1 MEKIDLFGI
10 FSFLFPFGIFRIFL
24 WVLLTRSLHL
34 SRIRVVTY
42 FHGIRVTSTQAKDAN
57 GKLKKDGLKQKLQ
70 QIKGRS
76 DKMH

>member
-42 FHGIRVTSTQAKDAN
+42 FYGIRVTSTQAKDAN

-76 DKMH
+76 DKMY